1 MKQKYHIWQHNNI
14 QKKLKNTKAKSIIV
28 YAAEEAEISDEF
40 DPAIITDKTVTYIF
54 GGADIQQYKKYTD
67 VAKVKLWKD
76 YFLYYAAAGIDT
88 RNTRPEPV
96 DKLFISLN
104 NRGHR
109 HRCILQDLLCKYEL
123 LDLGVYSWRNIETDD
138 YNFKYW
144 EPKVRL
150 LDQRKQ
156 RTFQQHLLPRE
167 LNTCLINLV
176 PESTTDKVF
185 ITEKTF
191 HPILVGKPFLTYG
204 APGTYNA
211 IQELGFKLHDNIF
224 DYSFDNIQ
232 DDTERA
238 EAIVQELAK
247 IKDKDYQLVE
257 LKLRDVAKFN
267 KEHAI
272 KLIKNQDNVPNL
284 ARKFKYYTKV
294 IKEAECK
301 LDLLASEN

>member
-1 MKQKYHIWQHNNI
+1 MKQIYHIWRDQNLI
-14 QKKLKNTKAKSIIV
+14 RRLIKTEAKSIIV
-28 YAAEEAEISDEF
+28 YAAEEVEISDRF
-40 DPAIITDKTVTYIF
+40 DPAIINDKTVTYIF
-54 GGADIQQYKKYTD
+54 GGADIQQYKRYTD

-88 RNTRPEPV
+88 RNTRLEPV

-104 NRGHR
+104 NKGHQ
-109 HRCILQDLLCKYEL
+109 HRCILQDLLCKHEL
-123 LDLGVYSWRNIETDD
+123 LDLGVYSWRNVETEN

-156 RTFQQHLLPRE
+156 SNFQQHILPRE
-167 LNTCLINLV
+167 MNTCLINVV

-204 APGTYNA
+204 APGTYKA
-211 IQELGFKLHDNIF
+211 IQKLGFKLHDNVF

-247 IKDKDYQLVE
+247 IKDEDYQLVE
-257 LKLRDVAKFN
+257 LQLCDVAKFN

-272 KLIKNQDNVPNL
+272 KLIKNQDNIPNL

-294 IKEAECK
+294 IKEAVCK
-301 LDLLASEN
+301 LDSLASEN